1 MNFANVVIVW
11 TNALRDGLQKAIS
24 SKCNETFE
32 QLEGMSEFDDRQA
45 YGQND
50 LSLDEQPTEAFK
62 ELTRINMEHEV
73 IVDDIILRRFNQ
85 NPSVYI

>member
-1 MNFANVVIVW
+1 M
-11 TNALRDGLQKAIS
+11 T
-24 SKCNETFE
+24 
-32 QLEGMSEFDDRQA
+32 EFDDRQA
-45 YGQND
+45 YKKND
-50 LSLDEQPTEAFK
+50 LSQDEQPTEAFK